1 MGFRKWLRALFFK
14 QKTSVPDL
22 RASFSL
28 YHNGG
33 KIWISCIDNLGADML
48 LIKEKVK
55 NNEDLMRT
63 TNKQYRVLYHL
74 DGTDVI
80 YEIAEYI
87 AKSLIRTKQNILKI
101 AIVGAT
107 RSGRKNINKCLT
119 NETAR
124 HSLGIKYFSSMDQA
138 KDWLVSERY

>member
-1 MGFRKWLRALFFK
+1 M
-14 QKTSVPDL
+14 TSVPDL

-33 KIWISCIDNLGADML
+33 EIWISCIDNLGTDMP
-48 LIKEKVK
+48 LIKAKVK

-74 DGTDVI
+74 EGTDVL

-87 AKSLIRTKQNILKI
+87 AESLVRTKQNILKI

-107 RSGRKNINKCLT
+107 RSGRNHINKCLT

-124 HSLGIKYFSSMDQA
+124 RSLGIKYFSSMDQA